1 MIISY
6 SSTGTCQDFWVN
18 YQNSCTC
25 TNSDWLQAPVLLC
38 SVSGVF
44 IVVIYK
50 NDKTWSYFDWK
61 YITESGTENL
71 RISLK
76 IIEAYLLLC
85 PNQFMHV
92 CIQYSHYLWRL
103 NTLVLLKIQYMYY
116 KTYSSHN
123 PYLNRHFYLQ
133 NFCNSLASSLHSLM
147 SDIRE
152 EGQLLILRV
161 CSDKNKVD
169 TRIR

>member
-1 MIISY
+1 MIRHGLIS
-6 SSTGTCQDFWVN
+6 
-18 YQNSCTC
+18 
-25 TNSDWLQAPVLLC
+25 
-38 SVSGVF
+38 
-44 IVVIYK
+44 I
-50 NDKTWSYFDWK
+50 WK

-92 CIQYSHYLWRL
+92 CIQYSHYLWSL

-116 KTYSSHN
+116 KTYRSHN

-161 CSDKNKVD
+161 CSDQNKVPGRY
-169 TRIR
+169 TYKVIPINTCMFITVSKLVHKFKN